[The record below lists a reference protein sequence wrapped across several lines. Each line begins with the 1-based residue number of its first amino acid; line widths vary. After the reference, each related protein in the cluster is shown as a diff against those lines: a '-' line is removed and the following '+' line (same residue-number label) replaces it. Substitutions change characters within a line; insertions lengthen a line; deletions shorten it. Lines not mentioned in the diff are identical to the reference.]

1 MYNVKK
7 SKHMK
12 LNYYIYSL
20 IAGVLLMFSACTPD
34 EYEMGSKAFAPED
47 LVEGVAYSVTHDAN
61 NPNIVY
67 LKSLL
72 GPEFTPLWEHPQ
84 GRSQEA
90 EVTLKMPFEGTYE
103 VTFGVETRGGVVYG
117 APTTFTID
125 DFCADFVTGEMW
137 DFLAGGSGN
146 SKTWIPDNG
155 SYGLQQGFY
164 TCFDPS
170 TTYADMVQN
179 GSKWTTSS
187 KTWWEP
193 SNADAGVTEDDL
205 MASMTFSLQGSAGL
219 SVTTY
224 KDGVATTKEG
234 MFSMNTDNHTI
245 SAIDVDFAHGAWADG
260 KAVDFRNNFQILV
273 LTENQLMIG
282 NYRDEAMS
290 GEGRCVYCWNFVS
303 KEYADNYVPVDQPD
317 PEPALPDGWKNAV
330 SEISTTKIV
339 WNMSPDVPFDWANLD
354 GSLMNNFTAGNYPD
368 WATLQPNLDK
378 LTMTLDSKD
387 NSYEF
392 VMPDGTTVSGT
403 YELDDKGIYTFTNGV
418 PSYHIGGGDIMFAAT
433 AENQL
438 RILQVNMLGDVLQG
452 MWLGQ
457 RSTEKDEYIAYHFV
471 PAAGSSSSE
480 PEYTNI
486 AVDNSKLVWGDLE
499 EKGNFRVELYNIWGA
514 TGAGSDSA
522 PEFTENSP
530 FDPNSILFTS
540 QMQLTFTISGL
551 TGAAATNEYV
561 AQLMCTSPGWWPS
574 IDSEKSPVEIP
585 ITGNGTYTFT
595 YNAPAAYDKGVIV
608 FCIDILNM
616 FNDIDD
622 PDAVSVT
629 IDSLRVI

>member
-1 MYNVKK
+1 
-7 SKHMK
+7 MK

-72 GPEFTPLWEHPQ
+72 GPEYTPLWEHPQ

-90 EVTLKMPFEGTYE
+90 EVTLQMPFEGTYE

-125 DFCADFVTGEMW
+125 DFCADFVTDPLWTM
-137 DFLAGGSGN
+137 LTGGVDQE
-146 SKTWIPDNG
+146 KVWIFDDG
-155 SYGLQQGFY
+155 SYGYALGEL
-164 TCFDPS
+164 
-170 TTYADMVQN
+170 TYADPSATQEWN
-179 GSKWTTSS
+179 NWAANWDPGKGHTGDDAIWGSTMTFNLKGGANVTVYNSS
-187 KTWWEP
+187 
-193 SNADAGVTEDDL
+193 SNATETG
-205 MASMTFSLQGSAGL
+205 TFML
-219 SVTTY
+219 
-224 KDGVATTKEG
+224 D
-234 MFSMNTDNHTI
+234 TDNHTI
-245 SAIDVDFAHGAWADG
+245 TFTDCDLLHTPSWADRTSNWRRSLQLFEL
-260 KAVDFRNNFQILV
+260 D
-273 LTENQLMIG
+273 ENHLRIG
-282 NYRDEAMS
+282 VMRDNS
-290 GEGRCVYCWNFVS
+290 EGPWWLIWNFVS

-317 PEPALPDGWKNAV
+317 PEPALPDGWKDAV

-480 PEYTNI
+480 PEYTTI
-486 AVDNSKLVWGDLE
+486 AVDNSKIVWGDLE
-499 EKGNFRVELYNIWGA
+499 GKGNFRVELYNIWGA

-574 IDSEKSPVEIP
+574 INNDESPVEIP

-622 PDAVSVT
+622 PEAVSVT
-629 IDSLRVI
+629 IDSLRII

>member
-1 MYNVKK
+1 
-7 SKHMK
+7 MK

-72 GPEFTPLWEHPQ
+72 GPEYTPLWEHPQ

-90 EVTLKMPFEGTYE
+90 EVTLQMPFEGTYE

-125 DFCADFVTGEMW
+125 DFCADFVTDPLWTM
-137 DFLAGGSGN
+137 LTGGVDQE
-146 SKTWIPDNG
+146 KVWIFDDG
-155 SYGLQQGFY
+155 SYGYALGEL
-164 TCFDPS
+164 
-170 TTYADMVQN
+170 TYADPSATQEWN
-179 GSKWTTSS
+179 NWAANWDPGKGHTGDDAIWGSTMTFNLKGGANVTVYNSS
-187 KTWWEP
+187 
-193 SNADAGVTEDDL
+193 SNATETG
-205 MASMTFSLQGSAGL
+205 TFML
-219 SVTTY
+219 
-224 KDGVATTKEG
+224 D
-234 MFSMNTDNHTI
+234 TDNHTI
-245 SAIDVDFAHGAWADG
+245 TFTDCDLLHTPSWADRTSNWRRSLQLFEL
-260 KAVDFRNNFQILV
+260 D
-273 LTENQLMIG
+273 ENHLRIG
-282 NYRDEAMS
+282 VMRDNS
-290 GEGRCVYCWNFVS
+290 EGPWWLIWNFVS

-317 PEPALPDGWKNAV
+317 PEPALPDGWKDAV

-354 GSLMNNFTAGNYPD
+354 GTLMNNFTAGNYPD

-403 YELDDKGIYTFTNGV
+403 YELDDKGIYTFSAGV

-480 PEYTNI
+480 PEYTTI

-499 EKGNFRVELYNIWGA
+499 ENGNFRVELYNIWGA

-540 QMQLTFTISGL
+540 QMQLTFTINGL

-574 IDSEKSPVEIP
+574 INNDESPVEIP

>member
-1 MYNVKK
+1 
-7 SKHMK
+7 MK

>member
-1 MYNVKK
+1 
-7 SKHMK
+7 MK

-72 GPEFTPLWEHPQ
+72 GPEYTPLWEHPQ

-90 EVTLKMPFEGTYE
+90 EVTLQMPFEGTYE

-117 APTTFTID
+117 APVTFTID

-146 SKTWIPDNG
+146 SKTWIPDDG

-170 TTYADMVQN
+170 TTYVDMVQN

-317 PEPALPDGWKNAV
+317 PEPALPDGWKDAV

-368 WATLQPNLDK
+368 WATPQANLDK

-403 YELDDKGIYTFTNGV
+403 YELDDKGIYTFSAGV

-438 RILQVNMLGDVLQG
+438 RILQVNMLGDV
-452 MWLGQ
+452 
-457 RSTEKDEYIAYHFV
+457 RR
-471 PAAGSSSSE
+471 AARHV
-480 PEYTNI
+480 
-486 AVDNSKLVWGDLE
+486 A
-499 EKGNFRVELYNIWGA
+499 
-514 TGAGSDSA
+514 
-522 PEFTENSP
+522 
-530 FDPNSILFTS
+530 
-540 QMQLTFTISGL
+540 
-551 TGAAATNEYV
+551 GAAQHRE
-561 AQLMCTSPGWWPS
+561 G
-574 IDSEKSPVEIP
+574 
-585 ITGNGTYTFT
+585 
-595 YNAPAAYDKGVIV
+595 
-608 FCIDILNM
+608 
-616 FNDIDD
+616 
-622 PDAVSVT
+622 
-629 IDSLRVI
+629 

>member
-1 MYNVKK
+1 
-7 SKHMK
+7 MK

-90 EVTLKMPFEGTYE
+90 EVTLQMPFEGTYE

-125 DFCADFVTGEMW
+125 DFCADFVTDPLWTM
-137 DFLAGGSGN
+137 LTGGVDQE
-146 SKTWIPDNG
+146 KVWIFDDG
-155 SYGLQQGFY
+155 SYGYALGEL
-164 TCFDPS
+164 
-170 TTYADMVQN
+170 TYADPSATQEWN
-179 GSKWTTSS
+179 NWAANWDPGKGHTGDDAIWGSTMTFNLKGGANVTVYNSS
-187 KTWWEP
+187 
-193 SNADAGVTEDDL
+193 SNATETG
-205 MASMTFSLQGSAGL
+205 TFML
-219 SVTTY
+219 
-224 KDGVATTKEG
+224 D
-234 MFSMNTDNHTI
+234 TDNHTI
-245 SAIDVDFAHGAWADG
+245 TFTDCDLLHTPSWADRTSNWRRSLQLFEL
-260 KAVDFRNNFQILV
+260 D
-273 LTENQLMIG
+273 ENHLRIG
-282 NYRDEAMS
+282 VMRDNS
-290 GEGRCVYCWNFVS
+290 EGPWWLIWNFVS

-317 PEPALPDGWKNAV
+317 PEPALPDGWKDAV

-480 PEYTNI
+480 PEYTTI

-499 EKGNFRVELYNIWGA
+499 ENGNFRVELYNIWGA

-540 QMQLTFTISGL
+540 QMQLTFTINGL

>member
-1 MYNVKK
+1 
-7 SKHMK
+7 MK
-12 LNYYIYSL
+12 LKYICSL
-20 IAGVLLMFSACTPD
+20 IAGVLLFFACTPD
-34 EYEMGSKAFAPED
+34 KYEMGSQVFTSED
-47 LVEGVAYSVTHDAN
+47 LVEGVAYSVTHDAD

-67 LKSLL
+67 LRSLL
-72 GPEFTPLWEHPQ
+72 GPEYLPLWEHPQ

-90 EVTLKMPFEGTYE
+90 EVTLQMPFEGTYE

-125 DFCADFVTGEMW
+125 SFCADFVTGEMW
-137 DFLAGGSGN
+137 EFLAGGSGN

-164 TCFDPS
+164 TCFEPS
-170 TTYADMVQN
+170 TTYVDMIQN

-219 SVTTY
+219 TVTTY
-224 KDGVATTKEG
+224 KDGVPTTQEG

-245 SAIDVDFAHGAWADG
+245 SAVNVDFAHGAWADG

-282 NYRDEAMS
+282 NYRDEALS

-317 PEPALPDGWKNAV
+317 PEPTLPDGWKDAV
-330 SEISTTKIV
+330 SEISTTRIV
-339 WNMSPDVPFDWANLD
+339 WNMSADVPFDWANLD

-368 WATLQPNLDK
+368 WASVQPNLDQ
-378 LTMTLDSKD
+378 LTMTLDSQD

-392 VMPDGTTVSGT
+392 VMPDGTTTSGT
-403 YELDDKGIYTFTNGV
+403 YTLDDSGIYTFDNGV

-438 RILQVNMLGDVLQG
+438 RILQVNMLGNVLQG

-457 RSTEKDEYIAYHFV
+457 RSTEKDEYIAYHFI
-471 PAAGSSSSE
+471 PAAGSGSAE
-480 PEYTNI
+480 PEYTAI
-486 AVDNSKLVWGDLE
+486 VVDNSKLVWGDLE
-499 EKGNFRVELYNIWGA
+499 ENNNFRIELYNIFGS
-514 TGAGSDSA
+514 TGGGSDSA
-522 PEFTENSP
+522 PEYTDASP
-530 FDPNSILFTS
+530 LDPASIVFNN
-540 QMQLTFTISGL
+540 QMEITFTISGL
-551 TGAAATNEYV
+551 SGDAATGAYEARLTN
-561 AQLMCTSPGWWPS
+561 CTSPGWWPNVGE
-574 IDSEKSPVEIP
+574 DNIP
-585 ITGNGTYTFT
+585 SVTVQGDGTYTLT
-595 YNAPAAYDKGVIV
+595 YNTSNAYSSGVIV
-608 FCIDILNM
+608 FCIDIIDM
-616 FNDIDD
+616 APDIAD

-629 IDSLRVI
+629 IDNLRII

>member
-1 MYNVKK
+1 
-7 SKHMK
+7 MK

-72 GPEFTPLWEHPQ
+72 GPEYTPLWEHPQ

-125 DFCADFVTGEMW
+125 DFCADFVTDPLWTM
-137 DFLAGGSGN
+137 LTGGVDQE
-146 SKTWIPDNG
+146 KVWIFDDG
-155 SYGLQQGFY
+155 SYGYALGEL
-164 TCFDPS
+164 
-170 TTYADMVQN
+170 TYADPSATQEWN
-179 GSKWTTSS
+179 NWAANWDPGKGHTGDDAIWGSTMTFNLKGGANVTVYNSS
-187 KTWWEP
+187 
-193 SNADAGVTEDDL
+193 SNATETG
-205 MASMTFSLQGSAGL
+205 TFML
-219 SVTTY
+219 
-224 KDGVATTKEG
+224 D
-234 MFSMNTDNHTI
+234 TDNHTI
-245 SAIDVDFAHGAWADG
+245 TFTDCDLLHTPSWADRTSNWRRSLQLFEL
-260 KAVDFRNNFQILV
+260 D
-273 LTENQLMIG
+273 ENHLRIG
-282 NYRDEAMS
+282 VMRDNS
-290 GEGRCVYCWNFVS
+290 EGPWWLIWNFVS

-317 PEPALPDGWKNAV
+317 PEPALPDGWKDAV

-368 WATLQPNLDK
+368 WATPQANLDK

-403 YELDDKGIYTFTNGV
+403 YELDDKGIYTFTSGV
-418 PSYHIGGGDIMFAAT
+418 PTYHIGGGDIMFAAT

-471 PAAGSSSSE
+471 PAAGSSTAE
-480 PEYTNI
+480 PEYTTI

-499 EKGNFRVELYNIWGA
+499 DNNDNFRIELYNIFGA
-514 TGAGSDSA
+514 TGGGSESA
-522 PEFTENSP
+522 PEYTDASP
-530 FDPNSILFTS
+530 LDPTSIVFNN
-540 QMQLTFTISGL
+540 QMEVTFTISGL
-551 TGAAATNEYV
+551 TGAAATGEYE
-561 AQLMCTSPGWWPS
+561 AQLANCTAPGWWPNVGE
-574 IDSEKSPVEIP
+574 DIP
-585 ITGNGTYTFT
+585 SVTVKGDGTYTIT
-595 YNAPAAYDKGVIV
+595 YNTANAYTSGVIV
-608 FCIDILNM
+608 FCIDIINM
-616 FNDIDD
+616 APDIAD
-622 PDAVSVT
+622 PEAVSVT
-629 IDSLRVI
+629 IDSLRII

>member
-1 MYNVKK
+1 
-7 SKHMK
+7 MK

-72 GPEFTPLWEHPQ
+72 GPEYTPLWEHPQ

-125 DFCADFVTGEMW
+125 DFCADFVTDPLWTM
-137 DFLAGGSGN
+137 LTGGVDQE
-146 SKTWIPDNG
+146 KVWILDDG
-155 SYGLQQGFY
+155 SYGYALGEL
-164 TCFDPS
+164 
-170 TTYADMVQN
+170 TYADPSATQEWN
-179 GSKWTTSS
+179 NWAANWDPGKGHTGDDAIWGST
-187 KTWWEP
+187 
-193 SNADAGVTEDDL
+193 
-205 MASMTFSLQGSAGL
+205 MTFNLKGGAN
-219 SVTTY
+219 VTIFNSSSN
-224 KDGVATTKEG
+224 TTETG
-234 MFSMNTDNHTI
+234 TFMLDTDNHTI
-245 SAIDVDFAHGAWADG
+245 TFTDCDLLHTPSWADRTSNWRRSLQLFEL
-260 KAVDFRNNFQILV
+260 D
-273 LTENQLMIG
+273 ENHLRIG
-282 NYRDEAMS
+282 VMRDNS
-290 GEGRCVYCWNFVS
+290 EGPWWLIWNFVS

-317 PEPALPDGWKNAV
+317 PEPALPDGWKDAV

-354 GSLMNNFTAGNYPD
+354 GTLMNNFTAGNYPD

-480 PEYTNI
+480 PEYTTI
-486 AVDNSKLVWGDLE
+486 AVDNSKIVWGDLE
-499 EKGNFRVELYNIWGA
+499 GKGNFRVELYNIWGA

>member
-1 MYNVKK
+1 
-7 SKHMK
+7 MK

-72 GPEFTPLWEHPQ
+72 GPEYTPLWEHPQ

-125 DFCADFVTGEMW
+125 DFCADFVTDPLWTM
-137 DFLAGGSGN
+137 LTGGVDQE
-146 SKTWIPDNG
+146 KVWIFDDG
-155 SYGLQQGFY
+155 SYGYALGEL
-164 TCFDPS
+164 
-170 TTYADMVQN
+170 TYADPSATQEWN
-179 GSKWTTSS
+179 NWAANWDPGKGHTGDDAIWGSTMTFNLKGGANVTVYNSS
-187 KTWWEP
+187 
-193 SNADAGVTEDDL
+193 SNATETG
-205 MASMTFSLQGSAGL
+205 TFML
-219 SVTTY
+219 
-224 KDGVATTKEG
+224 D
-234 MFSMNTDNHTI
+234 TDNHTI
-245 SAIDVDFAHGAWADG
+245 TFTDCDLLHTPSWADRTSNWRRSLQLFEL
-260 KAVDFRNNFQILV
+260 D
-273 LTENQLMIG
+273 ENHLRIG
-282 NYRDEAMS
+282 VMRDNS
-290 GEGRCVYCWNFVS
+290 EGPWWLIWNFVS

-317 PEPALPDGWKNAV
+317 PEPALPDGWKDAV

-354 GSLMNNFTAGNYPD
+354 GTLMNNFTAGNYPD

-403 YELDDKGIYTFTNGV
+403 YELDDKGIYTFSAGV

-471 PAAGSSSSE
+471 PAAGSSSSD
-480 PEYTNI
+480 PEYTTI
-486 AVDNSKLVWGDLE
+486 AVDNSKIVWGDLE
-499 EKGNFRVELYNIWGA
+499 GKGNFRVELYNIWGA

-574 IDSEKSPVEIP
+574 INNDESPVEIP

-622 PDAVSVT
+622 PEAVSVT
-629 IDSLRVI
+629 IDSLRII